1 MERSQLRC
9 IVSGVL
15 QGLVVALDTAGR
27 RGLHVTAI
35 LSVVLVAACG
45 EEGET
50 PVVAEDLARMDADN
64 VIYGMEQVLT
74 NDGIREGVVLADTAY
89 FYRDSSAVHLRSLE
103 MFIYDED
110 GFERAR
116 IEASRGRLEGDTR
129 SMVAR
134 GDVVLRIPAEDRR
147 IETAELHYSSGQDRI
162 WSDSA
167 TVMIQAGDVSCGTA
181 FESDLEFT
189 NVVIE
194 EARTTGCES
203 I

>member
-1 MERSQLRC
+1 MMLYRKELTRLIDGGERGPGRGFAAL
-9 IVSGVL
+9 VGVL
-15 QGLVVALDTAGR
+15 
-27 RGLHVTAI
+27 
-35 LSVVLVAACG
+35 VLAVVAACG
-45 EEGET
+45 EEADT

-64 VIYGMEQVLT
+64 VVYGMTQVLT
-74 NDGIREGVVLADTAY
+74 SEGIREGVVLADTAY

-103 MFIYDED
+103 MFIYDE
-110 GFERAR
+110 GGYERAR
-116 IEASRGRLEGDTR
+116 IEANRGRLRADTR
-129 SMVAR
+129 DMVAW

-147 IETAELHYSSGQDRI
+147 IETAELHYASGQDRI

-167 TVMIQAGDVSCGTA
+167 TVMVQGGGVSCGTA
-181 FESDLEFT
+181 FESDLEFR